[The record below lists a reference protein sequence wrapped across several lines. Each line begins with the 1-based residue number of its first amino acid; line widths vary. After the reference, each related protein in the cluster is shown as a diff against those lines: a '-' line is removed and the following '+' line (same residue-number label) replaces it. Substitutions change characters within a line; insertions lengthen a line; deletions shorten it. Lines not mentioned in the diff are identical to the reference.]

1 MKMNTERKALPDA
14 PQRRNQENLAE
25 QAIQFDRQ
33 IKAAVLVARRS
44 VTDLGGLLAQMR
56 ESRLWEHLPRHY
68 RGWEDYARSV
78 LGSGGHSI
86 LHETLAAFSLTK
98 GAHAIPSEDLNRMG
112 VKRGAQLARLAPEQR
127 TPEIRE
133 MAKTEPVMAV
143 RNKVQAVLNQDL
155 PADEQKPML
164 KLLAINLPEEYVQE
178 FERLMEVGVHMIGI
192 RDGDNTQTMRAKV
205 FHSMLVSFREYM
217 APELAEALKYMKAKR
232 GLDDSPAASAQDFPE
247 EEKENEF
254 PDDEQAQGRLYDE
267 GTSTGSTD

>member
-1 MKMNTERKALPDA
+1 MKTERKALHGV

-25 QAIQFDRQ
+25 QAIQLDRQ
-33 IKAAVLVARRS
+33 IKAAVIVARRS

-56 ESRLWEHLPRHY
+56 ESRLWEHLPHHY

-98 GAHAIPSEDLNRMG
+98 GAHAIPSEDVNTMG

-133 MAKTEPVMAV
+133 MAKTEPVMVV
-143 RNKVQAVLNQDL
+143 RNKVQAVLNQEL

-164 KLLAINLPEEYVQE
+164 KLLAINLPEELVQE
-178 FERLMEVGVHMIGI
+178 FEELMEVMGHTDGA
-192 RDGDNTQTMRAKV
+192 RDGDNSQTIRAKA
-205 FHSMLVSFREYM
+205 FKLILIGAQQHWAQELGEALVRM
-217 APELAEALKYMKAKR
+217 KAEA
-232 GLDDSPAASAQDFPE
+232 GVDDSPAAAAQADFPE
-247 EEKENEF
+247 EEEGLDF
-254 PDDEQAQGRLYDE
+254 SDEAHL
-267 GTSTGSTD
+267 